1 MTAGPGPDVAKRGLP
16 AGGWPLLIF
25 VAGVGAAG
33 LVAASVGIRAMDTV
47 TVLTEAVLGAALAGL
62 LATAALVLLRR
73 SRVAVQATIA
83 ALAPVAA
90 VAIGVTWATSG
101 MFITGHDLKV
111 LWIVLVAAGAV
122 GMAVSLILAQRVSGA
137 ARTVGRMARQL
148 GEAGPVAVTGPVPPP
163 GPAVPG
169 ELAALEA
176 ELRRTSGLLAD
187 ARVQAEAVE
196 RSRRELVAWVSHDLR
211 TPLAGIRAM
220 VEALEDRVVT
230 DGPTVD
236 RYHATIRLE
245 ADRLAGLVDDLFEWS
260 RIQAG
265 SLALH
270 RRPVAIDDL
279 LADAVAGAGV
289 AAAARGVELHVAAGA
304 GLPLAEVSAAEC
316 IRVVRNLLD
325 NAIRHTPPGGRVTV
339 EAGLIGADP
348 DAGRTGAGGPAVE
361 ISVIDGCGG
370 IPAEDIHRVF
380 ELGYRGDPARTPGS
394 AGGGLGLA
402 VAQGLVE
409 AHSGQITVAN
419 VAGGCRFT
427 VRLPLRPG
435 DTPPS

>member
-1 MTAGPGPDVAKRGLP
+1 MTP
-16 AGGWPLLIF
+16 APRPTGDPRRFPARGWPVLIF
-25 VAGVGAAG
+25 VAGVGAAAV
-33 LVAASVGIRAMDTV
+33 VAFVAGIGAMDTV
-47 TVLTEAVLGAALAGL
+47 TVLIEAVLGAALAGALAAGAL
-62 LATAALVLLRR
+62 LLLRR
-73 SRVAVQATIA
+73 TRVAVQATIA

-101 MFITGHDLKV
+101 MFITRHDVKV

-122 GMAVSLILAQRVSGA
+122 GMAVSLVLAQRVSGA
-137 ARTVGRMARQL
+137 ARTVGEMARRL
-148 GEAGPVAVTGPVPPP
+148 GESGPVAVAGPAPSTR
-163 GPAVPG
+163 AVPG
-169 ELAALEA
+169 ELAALQD
-176 ELRRTSGLLAD
+176 ELRRTSELLAD
-187 ARVQAEAVE
+187 AQRQAAGVE

-220 VEALEDRVVT
+220 VEALEDGVVT
-230 DGPTVD
+230 DPPTVD

-260 RIQAG
+260 RITAG
-265 SLALH
+265 SLAL
-270 RRPVAIDDL
+270 RRGPVALDDL
-279 LADAVAGAGV
+279 IGDAMAGAGV
-289 AAAARGVELHVAAGA
+289 AAAAKGVHLDLSPGERLPMAELD
-304 GLPLAEVSAAEC
+304 AAEC

-325 NAIRHTPPGGRVTV
+325 NAIRHTPGGGRVTV
-339 EAGLIGADP
+339 
-348 DAGRTGAGGPAVE
+348 DARVVGAGPDGTPPSAE
-361 ISVIDGCGG
+361 ISVVDGCGG
-370 IPAEDIHRVF
+370 IPAEDIQRVF

-402 VAQGLVE
+402 VAQGLVQ

-435 DTPPS
+435 DIPPS

>member
-1 MTAGPGPDVAKRGLP
+1 MSAPDRPVPATPDEARGRRRPP
-16 AGGWPLLIF
+16 AAAWPVLLF
-25 VAGVGAAG
+25 VVGVGAATA
-33 LVAASVGIRAMDTV
+33 VATSVGIGAMDTF
-47 TVLTEAVLGAALAGL
+47 TVLAEAVLGAAAAGALAI
-62 LATAALVLLRR
+62 AALVLLRR
-73 SRVAVQATIA
+73 SRVAVQVTVAS
-83 ALAPVAA
+83 LAPVGA

-122 GMAVSLILAQRVSGA
+122 GVAVAVVMAQRVTA
-137 ARTVGRMARQL
+137 ATRTVGEMARRL
-148 GEAGPVAVTGPVPPP
+148 GEAGPEAVTTPEGAAVP
-163 GPAVPG
+163 AAPG

-176 ELRRTSGLLAD
+176 DLRRTSGLLAD
-187 ARVQAEAVE
+187 AQRRAAAVE

-245 ADRLAGLVDDLFEWS
+245 ADRLADLVDDLFELS

-265 SLALH
+265 SLSLH
-270 RRPVAIDDL
+270 RSPVAIEEL

-289 AAAARGVELHVAAGA
+289 AAGARGVELHLSVGTGLPAMEVAAGE
-304 GLPLAEVSAAEC
+304 L

-325 NAIRHTPPGGRVTV
+325 NAIRHTPAGGCVTV
-339 EAGLIGADP
+339 EARLVGGAEME
-348 DAGRTGAGGPAVE
+348 V
-361 ISVIDGCGG
+361 SVVDGCGG

-409 AHSGQITVAN
+409 AHSGRITVAN
-419 VAGGCRFT
+419 VPGGCRFT

-435 DTPPS
+435 DSPPS